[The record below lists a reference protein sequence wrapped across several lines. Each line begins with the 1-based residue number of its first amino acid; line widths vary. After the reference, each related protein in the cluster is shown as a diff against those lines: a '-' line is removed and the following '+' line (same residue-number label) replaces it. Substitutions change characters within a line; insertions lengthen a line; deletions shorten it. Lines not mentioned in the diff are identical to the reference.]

1 LKRRAR
7 ASATALAV
15 AGLTVAFVVAGC
27 DAWARLAAGPAPTPQ
42 PCGQV
47 FNAVRCLA
55 MTDKAAFQLHT
66 TREDI
71 TAIVVVPEPTPEVR
85 DGVTILQTRSGGPPI
100 DLLVTLA
107 DGTIHQ
113 TTLFCVGV
121 NTEPACVDDPHLD
134 AHSISL
140 DGGYFDRTADATPV
154 PSAAPDA
161 LQMATELRIDRLDI
175 PIDHTGPNEVVL
187 GEAWIPNG
195 LVTSADFAL
204 VDDWPADVTIVD
216 GGVSLEVRADGRP
229 IQNIYEHGW
238 REGTELVEAVLV
250 FDVFRFDPGAKLSIA
265 DVVVR

>member
-1 LKRRAR
+1 ML
-7 ASATALAV
+7 
-15 AGLTVAFVVAGC
+15 VAFVVAGC
-27 DAWARLAAGPAPTPQ
+27 DAVATMVKGPAPTPQ

-85 DGVTILQTRSGGPPI
+85 EGVTILQTRSGGPPI

-140 DGGYFDRTADATPV
+140 DGGFFDRTADATPV
-154 PSAAPDA
+154 PSGAPDA
-161 LQMATELRIDRLDI
+161 LAEATELRVDRLDI
-175 PIDHTGPNEVVL
+175 RIDHTGPNEVVL
-187 GEAWIPNG
+187 GEAWLPNG
-195 LVTSADFAL
+195 LLTEADFAL
-204 VDDWPADVTIVD
+204 VDDWPADITILD

-250 FDVFRFDPGAKLSIA
+250 FDVFRFDPGAKLSIQ